1 MQAVIQKIR
10 NKPAGCRAAFDSRQ
24 NSGKIT
30 ADDKNCDNPIS
41 WRTLNH
47 VAKKEKTTTAIFLH
61 LQKQD
66 L

>member
-1 MQAVIQKIR
+1 VIQKIHD
-10 NKPAGCRAAFDSRQ
+10 KPAGCRAAFDSTQ

-30 ADDKNCDNPIS
+30 ADDKNCGNPIS

-47 VAKKEKTTTAIFLH
+47 VAKKEKTTTAVVLH

>member
-1 MQAVIQKIR
+1 MS
-10 NKPAGCRAAFDSRQ
+10 GCRAAFDSTQ

-47 VAKKEKTTTAIFLH
+47 VANKHVAKKEKTTTAVVLH